1 MNSWNSF
8 SIDLSFAA
16 ASVPT
21 RHYCSNL
28 HSGVEELSKIGG
40 KVTEKMLSLPAIRS
54 SFLCERV
61 SAASIAGSIF

>member
-40 KVTEKMLSLPAIRS
+40 KVTEKVLSLPAIRS
-54 SFLCERV
+54 SFLARM
-61 SAASIAGSIF
+61 SAASIVGSIF